1 MGETEKVSERVSVCA
16 RADEYEMWSTRT
28 HARARAHTHTPGDAV
43 AGLGALG
50 AGPQRGVAAAN
61 AIDVGM
67 SVLLPPT
74 AVGWP
79 VHVVQGLVQWDGVD
93 MNAKKQA
100 SNAALACGI
109 CVCAING

>member
-28 HARARAHTHTPGDAV
+28 HTHTPGDAV